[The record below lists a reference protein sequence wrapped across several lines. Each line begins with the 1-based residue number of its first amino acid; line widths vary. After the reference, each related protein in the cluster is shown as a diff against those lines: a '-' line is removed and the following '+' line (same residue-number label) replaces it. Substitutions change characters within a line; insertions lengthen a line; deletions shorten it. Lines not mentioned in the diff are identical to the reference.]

1 MQIHEECTR
10 EKFQNQIRT
19 AMLDIPKKWCT
30 LLGKMLEDME
40 TQEEE
45 EITSETS
52 LTLVIPAVTSQTRAS
67 TKKINYQ
74 PF

>member
-1 MQIHEECTR
+1 
-10 EKFQNQIRT
+10 
-19 AMLDIPKKWCT
+19 MLDIPKKWCT

-52 LTLVIPAVTSQTRAS
+52 LTLVIPAVTSQTRAAN
-67 TKKINYQ
+67 KKD
-74 PF
+74 